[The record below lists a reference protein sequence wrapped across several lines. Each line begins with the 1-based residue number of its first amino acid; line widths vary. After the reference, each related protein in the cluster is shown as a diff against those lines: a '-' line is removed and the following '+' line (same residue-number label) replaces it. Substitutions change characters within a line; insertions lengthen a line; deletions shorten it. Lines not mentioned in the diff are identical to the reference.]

1 LVLARAEHPTEED
14 VSFVVALEDVTT
26 VVEEDEAA
34 VVLDVVVV
42 ELLVTDCDIAI
53 DVDDVVE
60 EEIEEEL
67 TIGLIIEK

>member
-1 LVLARAEHPTEED
+1 VLARAEHPTEED

-34 VVLDVVVV
+34 LVLDVVVV